1 MKWNDFFFNANF
13 TETVQKGIDDFA
25 RLSGYHIE
33 ETKQTKKNKPSSK
46 RSLLYLLLL
55 CLMLA
60 VLLSTLPLN
69 ACNKKGY
76 KKISPI
82 AFLEQEMK

>member
-1 MKWNDFFFNANF
+1 MKWNNIFFNTSF
-13 TETVQKGIDDFA
+13 TETVQKGVDDFA
-25 RLSGYHIE
+25 RLSGYSVK
-33 ETKQTKKNKPSSK
+33 ETKPNEKNKSSPK

-69 ACNKKGY
+69 ACNKRGH
-76 KKISPI
+76 KKNSPV
-82 AFLEQEMK
+82 AFLEHETK

>member
-1 MKWNDFFFNANF
+1 MKWNNIFFNANF

-25 RLSGYHIE
+25 RLSGYHVG
-33 ETKQTKKNKPSSK
+33 ETKQPEKNRPSPK

-60 VLLSTLPLN
+60 ILLSTLPLN
-69 ACNKKGY
+69 ACNKRGD
-76 KKISPI
+76 KKILPV
-82 AFLEQEMK
+82 ALVEHEMK